1 MEENITID
9 QPFITDPS
17 VIAEFVKMGIDP
29 QGKTSTQLNDEI
41 KTAKA
46 KENAKLVFDVRDPL
60 DYLSAGLTASGVA
73 AGAGLGLK
81 GIRTARKGVKVKENI
96 TKLNKLKNLLNP
108 VYRRGPTGS
117 QTTLMAPGSV
127 GPLQTQLLYPKIPFG
142 LKTPQSLIYGGG
154 TIKAIDEISEEQ
166 QLADQAALLQD
177 DINALRVEEVT
188 IANQQLQEA
197 QDNLDKFKT
206 KEVDEDGEPS
216 PPPPPAKEDVKP
228 KVSNVFG
235 TPQFGD
241 FLRNVGASLVE
252 TGQMGAGLAQGAAR
266 AAEERAAKELAI
278 EIETIKAVGKGAI
291 NPELKYK
298 MNKDYIQASTEIAE
312 NAGSLDFLNHIG
324 QMLQINDDSGIQSY
338 GRQIGYKFKSIFSA
352 NAKMDPKTIV
362 EDLLREI
369 SIGNAEEVLGQSS
382 GRLSD
387 KDIELARQLVS
398 EIEGIGGIIGSTD
411 KVLSILARR
420 RADIERSQAKS
431 GTTLRELEMDYYRY
445 GVRPPDTGLFD
456 ILETLNTQAG
466 GQTQEQQQEKTRIP
480 LNPKDEA
487 LTEAGVN

>member
-1 MEENITID
+1 
-9 QPFITDPS
+9 
-17 VIAEFVKMGIDP
+17 
-29 QGKTSTQLNDEI
+29 
-41 KTAKA
+41 
-46 KENAKLVFDVRDPL
+46 
-60 DYLSAGLTASGVA
+60 
-73 AGAGLGLK
+73 
-81 GIRTARKGVKVKENI
+81 
-96 TKLNKLKNLLNP
+96 
-108 VYRRGPTGS
+108 
-117 QTTLMAPGSV
+117 
-127 GPLQTQLLYPKIPFG
+127 
-142 LKTPQSLIYGGG
+142 
-154 TIKAIDEISEEQ
+154 
-166 QLADQAALLQD
+166 
-177 DINALRVEEVT
+177 
-188 IANQQLQEA
+188 
-197 QDNLDKFKT
+197 
-206 KEVDEDGEPS
+206 
-216 PPPPPAKEDVKP
+216 
-228 KVSNVFG
+228 
-235 TPQFGD
+235 
-241 FLRNVGASLVE
+241 
-252 TGQMGAGLAQGAAR
+252 
-266 AAEERAAKELAI
+266 
-278 EIETIKAVGKGAI
+278 
-291 NPELKYK
+291 

-312 NAGSLDFLNHIG
+312 NAGSLDFLNQIG
-324 QMLQINDDSGIQSY
+324 QMLQINDVTGIQSY

>member
-41 KTAKA
+41 KTALA
-46 KENAKLVFDVRDPL
+46 KESAKLVFDVRDPL

-73 AGAGLGLK
+73 AGAGLGIK

-235 TPQFGD
+235 TPRFDD

-252 TGQMGAGLAQGAAR
+252 TGQMGAGLAQGAAK

-291 NPELKYK
+291 KPELKYK
-298 MNKDYIQASTEIAE
+298 MDADYIKATKNIAD
-312 NAGSLDFLNHIG
+312 NATSLNFLNQVENILSKKSVTG
-324 QMLQINDDSGIQSY
+324 FRNLFRQY
-338 GRQIGYKFKSIFSA
+338 GYNIKA
-352 NAKMDPKTIV
+352 LVNPNTPMDAKTEV
-362 EDLLREI
+362 ENLLREI
-369 SIGNAEEVLGQSS
+369 SIGNAEQVLGQSS

-387 KDIELARQLVS
+387 KDIELAGQLVGELEGLKGLTTTS
-398 EIEGIGGIIGSTD
+398 DEI
-411 KVLSILARR
+411 LSIITKR
-420 RADIERSQAKS
+420 RADLERDQAEQ
-431 GTTLRELEMDYYRY
+431 GTTYTRLENDYYRY

-480 LNPKDEA
+480 LNP
-487 LTEAGVN
+487 EAGVN